1 MWEES
6 NENPTTH
13 KKVSQAAVLC
23 VRNQIKNGPHIKGL
37 TIDDNLGATLYW
49 GCKPT
54 QFRNIVANCKIV
66 ISKELSCNAQSPGI
80 QLYVQYQRDW
90 VMSMLLQ
97 IQCWATIQGYH
108 NQREWWVCCCKF
120 NVEWAPDFQYLG
132 ITGDHNA
139 QLKIHTTKQIYSS
152 MLGACI
158 WKPAG
163 NW

>member
-66 ISKELSCNAQSPGI
+66 ISKELSCDAKSPGI

-97 IQCWATIQGYH
+97 IQCWVSAWLSDPSATDLSLVFSSSSSPSPPSSSSSFPFLPFFILLLLLLLGP
-108 NQREWWVCCCKF
+108 VS
-120 NVEWAPDFQYLG
+120 DFYR
-132 ITGDHNA
+132 T
-139 QLKIHTTKQIYSS
+139 
-152 MLGACI
+152 
-158 WKPAG
+158 
-163 NW
+163 